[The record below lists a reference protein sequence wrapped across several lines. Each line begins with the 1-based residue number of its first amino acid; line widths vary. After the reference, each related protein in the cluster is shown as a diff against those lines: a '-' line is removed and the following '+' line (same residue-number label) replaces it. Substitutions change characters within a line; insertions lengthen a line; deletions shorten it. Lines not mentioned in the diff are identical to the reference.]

1 MSNLVTQKYLI
12 KNLFQQIMIST
23 EKVCLLLDEEKDYF
37 LWIDS
42 TMEERI
48 DIKDPI
54 ERFKYVL
61 RMYTQH
67 PDQKAKTVLFCP
79 GFIAASPR
87 LFDAF
92 SELNI
97 AKKTFQI
104 AMVSLRKSLLNIEEA
119 TLDNQFGN
127 PSHER
132 PQIIHNF
139 LIDIGLEKL
148 HFKHVYRCVPMIENT
163 PRQLGW
169 TWAHTQSIKTITK
182 KQALFLLEKRN
193 KNGKVDQEIQ
203 KLQELSIESTL
214 SIRQKL
220 APHLRINIVHENGQ
234 RSMLKGTLPIIF
246 PKDFG
251 LPIIRPAKEPKS
263 SGTRITRSDKK
274 IDNEPYLPSIRAY
287 LNKTECGKIKV
298 HQNKED
304 ILVSSGR
311 EDLNL

>member
-1 MSNLVTQKYLI
+1 MNNLVTQKHLI
-12 KNLFQQIMIST
+12 KNLFQQIVIST

-42 TMEERI
+42 SAEERI

-79 GFIAASPR
+79 GFIAASAR
-87 LFDAF
+87 LFEAF
-92 SELNI
+92 SELNQ
-97 AKKTFQI
+97 AKKIFQE

-132 PQIIHNF
+132 PQVIHNF

-148 HFKHVYRCVPMIENT
+148 HFKHVYRCVPMIDNT
-163 PRQLGW
+163 PLQLGW

-182 KQALFLLEKRN
+182 QQALFLLEKRN
-193 KNGKVDQEIQ
+193 KDGKVDQEIE
-203 KLQELSIESTL
+203 KTKELPSDATL

-220 APHLRINIVHENGQ
+220 APHLRINIVHQVGR
-234 RSMLKGTLPIIF
+234 RSMLKGTLPIVF
-246 PKDFG
+246 PKNSI
-251 LPIIRPAKEPKS
+251 LPIIRPAKAPKPENS
-263 SGTRITRSDKK
+263 RNTRSDKK
-274 IDNEPYLPSIRAY
+274 IDSTAFLPSIRAY
-287 LNKTECGKIKV
+287 LNKDQYERIKDV
-298 HQNKED
+298 FSEEKA
-304 ILVSSGR
+304 LSGR